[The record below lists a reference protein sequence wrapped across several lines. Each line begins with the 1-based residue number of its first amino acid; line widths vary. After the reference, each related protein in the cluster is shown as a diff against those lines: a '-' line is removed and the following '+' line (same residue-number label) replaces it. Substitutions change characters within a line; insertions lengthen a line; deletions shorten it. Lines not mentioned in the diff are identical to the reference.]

1 MTPIDVTGVI
11 PDPMIIPVKNLGK
24 RVQEKSLDNTLELA
38 THRCNDLLH
47 LPIFAVSLGTTIG
60 VKGI

>member
-1 MTPIDVTGVI
+1 ML
-11 PDPMIIPVKNLGK
+11 IPVKNLGK
-24 RVQEKSLDNTLELA
+24 RVQEKSLDNMLELA